1 MADLEAA
8 ALSGDLFRPR
18 SDSPTRSESTSSP
31 LNTDDELGSDLSRPS
46 SPHGSNANLLSQPSQ
61 PSAAAPSHS
70 GAQTGPKGVISD
82 RRAQRSQAREDGER
96 DRRAVRAEQERRTI
110 VAETV
115 EQERVRREK
124 EERDR
129 EAWEREREREE
140 EENRLKWRRQRRE
153 ELERERGGGERAG
166 EAALKRGGLREVGKE
181 GVLMAVERP
190 GWVVILIYE
199 PVRAGRTGCRAII
212 GTERCVSR
220 IYPGA
225 KSSSLTCFISHSTS
239 HRHLPLS
246 PSSGQE
252 PRLFRSPCSL
262 PRSPVRLEETPQMT
276 TTTRRTNTKTSR
288 NRRADPTRMSCPPS
302 WRIGM
307 ESSRG
312 GG

>member
-18 SDSPTRSESTSSP
+18 SHSPTRSESTSSP

-46 SPHGSNANLLSQPSQ
+46 SPHGSNANLLSQSSQ

-96 DRRAVRAEQERRTI
+96 DRRAVRAEQERRAI

-153 ELERERGGGERAG
+153 ELERERGGGERDG
-166 EAALKRGGLREVGKE
+166 EAGLKRGGLREVGKE
-181 GVLMAVERP
+181 GFLMAVERP

-199 PVRAGRTGCRAII
+199 PVRAVPTDCRAIT
-212 GTERCVSR
+212 GTECCVSR
-220 IYPGA
+220 IYPVA
-225 KSSSLTCFISHSTS
+225 
-239 HRHLPLS
+239 
-246 PSSGQE
+246 
-252 PRLFRSPCSL
+252 
-262 PRSPVRLEETPQMT
+262 
-276 TTTRRTNTKTSR
+276 
-288 NRRADPTRMSCPPS
+288 
-302 WRIGM
+302 
-307 ESSRG
+307 
-312 GG
+312 